1 MGSRRILGFALGE
14 NHNAELAYQA
24 LVMAV
29 TVRGGRDAIAGMIMH
44 SDYAEVGVKPRSRQ
58 LAWAAGVV

>member
-1 MGSRRILGFALGE
+1 VHRRRYAATALSACSTSCPLRKVLDMGSRRILGFALGE

-29 TVRGGRDAIAGMIMH
+29 TVRGGRDAIAG
-44 SDYAEVGVKPRSRQ
+44 
-58 LAWAAGVV
+58 